1 MKVFLKQRNM
11 YYMKYWC
18 QKVSDADIS
27 VFCCNSIID
36 SEDLLD
42 KEKLIK
48 EKDASQQLLY
58 EYQLFYNEL
67 DEVEKV
73 VLLSYV
79 YDKPIPPS
87 MNAICYEN
95 IKVKVYKKWCMKFL
109 SDNLIYIH
117 DLDVKKLG
125 ELLRE
130 ARRKKYLSA
139 NNVAEFLGI
148 TESSIRNY
156 EIGRRTPGINVLYAL
171 CELYEIDIKH
181 IINLSIGK

>member
-18 QKVSDADIS
+18 LKVSDADIS
-27 VFCCNSIID
+27 VFCCNEIID
-36 SEDLLD
+36 SLDLQE
-42 KEKLIK
+42 KEKIIK
-48 EKDASQQLLY
+48 EKGVSEQLLY

-73 VLLSYV
+73 VLLSYI

-109 SDNLIYIH
+109 NDNLIYIH

-130 ARRKKYLSA
+130 ARNKKYLSV
-139 NNVAEFLGI
+139 NSVSDFLGL

-156 EIGRRTPGINVLYAL
+156 ENGRRTPGINVLYAL
-171 CELYEIDIKH
+171 CELYNLRIVELIKN
-181 IINLSIGK
+181 ILI

>member
-27 VFCCNSIID
+27 VFCCKSIID
-36 SEDLLD
+36 SVDLSV
-42 KEKLIK
+42 KEKLIN
-48 EKDASQQLLY
+48 EKDVSQQLLY
-58 EYQLFYNEL
+58 EYQLFFNEL
-67 DEVEKV
+67 DETEKV

-87 MNAICYEN
+87 MNSNCYEN
-95 IKVKVYKKWCMKFL
+95 IKVKVFKKWCMKFMN
-109 SDNLIYIH
+109 DNLIYIH
-117 DLDVKKLG
+117 NLDTNKLG
-125 ELLRE
+125 ELLKE
-130 ARRKKYLSA
+130 ARKKKYLSV
-139 NNVAEFLGI
+139 NSVAEFLGL
-148 TESSIRNY
+148 TDSSIRNY
-156 EIGRRTPGINVLYAL
+156 ENGRRTPGINVLYAL